1 MIEVLTLAEK
11 LTDLFKAISN
21 TKISL
26 GEQQNIFKLQGSLM
40 TAWRNIVNALNNIE
54 SSKTIDVYIALIK
67 NHQDLVRQIINVF
80 NVDQLIKF
88 SVSVADTINSV
99 NEKEKINNCSTT
111 DCIVSFQ
118 PNNTITTVLSTQPT
132 TLPTTLPTTR
142 LQNTTSIEFI
152 TNMTTLR
159 NHPVNS
165 TATTSVS
172 TALFNT
178 TLTTTTV
185 TSNSTKIST
194 TPNTT
199 LLKHNTTMMPQN
211 LTTIG
216 NVSNLTSSTSSLPTI
231 TATIPLTQSILYF
244 I

>member
-1 MIEVLTLAEK
+1 
-11 LTDLFKAISN
+11 
-21 TKISL
+21 
-26 GEQQNIFKLQGSLM
+26 M
-40 TAWRNIVNALNNIE
+40 TAWRNIFNALNNIE

-67 NHQDLVRQIINVF
+67 NHQDLVRQLINVF

-88 SVSVADTINSV
+88 SVSMADTINSV

-111 DCIVSFQ
+111 DCFVSFQ
-118 PNNTITTVLSTQPT
+118 PNNTITTVVSTV
-132 TLPTTLPTTR
+132 PTTLPTTR
-142 LQNTTSIEFI
+142 SQNTSSIEFI

-159 NHPVNS
+159 NQPVNT

-172 TALFNT
+172 TTLYNT
-178 TLTTTTV
+178 TLTTITV
-185 TSNSTKIST
+185 ASNSTKVST
-194 TPNTT
+194 HPNTT
-199 LLKHNTTMMPQN
+199 ILKHNTTMMPQN